1 MICNLISVRN
11 FRNIREADVSFSD
24 GVNILHGKNAQGKTN
39 LLEAIHLISVGRSF
53 RGAKDAEM
61 IGFDADSA
69 QISVDFTDDTRRQN
83 LTLQLYR
90 GKKRRIEQ
98 NKVKL
103 EKMSEMIG
111 QYRTVLFCPEHLSI
125 VKEGPA
131 LRRNFLDVAL
141 SQLRPLYLHSL
152 QRYTRILKER
162 NQLIKNAIEDR
173 ATFDSTAEFW
183 SLQLAKEA
191 AVIASLRAEYI
202 LRAKEYVRESFAEM
216 TGGAEL
222 PDIGYV
228 GAGFREFSADIYLD
242 REAVEKRYI
251 ELLTSHYDRE
261 IAAGMTLWGIHRD
274 DMELS
279 INGHAARLFASQG
292 QQRSLALSLKL
303 AEGEICRE
311 RTGEHPVFLLDD
323 VFSELDGTRRAYL
336 CEKISGKQII
346 ITSCEPNLISDAKQ
360 IEVNGGCFTE

>member
-1 MICNLISVRN
+1 
-11 FRNIREADVSFSD
+11 
-24 GVNILHGKNAQGKTN
+24 
-39 LLEAIHLISVGRSF
+39 
-53 RGAKDAEM
+53 
-61 IGFDADSA
+61 
-69 QISVDFTDDTRRQN
+69 
-83 LTLQLYR
+83 
-90 GKKRRIEQ
+90 
-98 NKVKL
+98 
-103 EKMSEMIG
+103 
-111 QYRTVLFCPEHLSI
+111 

-228 GAGFREFSADIYLD
+228 GAGFREFPADIYMD
-242 REAVEKRYI
+242 REAVEKRYT

>member
-1 MICNLISVRN
+1 MICNRISVRN
-11 FRNIREADVSFSD
+11 FRNIREADVTFCD

-39 LLEAIHLISVGRSF
+39 LLEAIHLVSVGRSF

-61 IGFDADSA
+61 IGFDADHA
-69 QISVDFTDDTRRQN
+69 AVSVDFTDEVRRQN
-83 LTLQLYR
+83 LTLHLFR
-90 GKKRRIEQ
+90 GKKRQIEQ

-103 EKMSEMIG
+103 TKMSEMIG

-141 SQLRPLYLHSL
+141 SQLRPMYLHSL
-152 QRYTRILKER
+152 QRYNQILRER
-162 NQLIKNAIEDR
+162 NQLIKNAAEDR
-173 ATFDSTAEFW
+173 RTFDSTAEFW

-191 AVIASLRAEYI
+191 AVIASLRVEYI
-202 LRAKEYVRESFAEM
+202 CLAKEFVKQSFSEM
-216 TGGAEL
+216 TGGAEV
-222 PDIGYV
+222 PDISYI
-228 GAGFREFSADIYLD
+228 GAGFRELPADTYFD

-251 ELLTSHYDRE
+251 ELLTAHHERE

-274 DMELS
+274 DMELT

-292 QQRSLALSLKL
+292 QQRSLSLSLKL

-311 RTGEHPVFLLDD
+311 KTGEHPVFLLDD
-323 VFSELDGTRRAYL
+323 VFSELDATRRGYL
-336 CEKISGKQII
+336 CDKISGKQII
-346 ITSCEPNLISDAKQ
+346 ITSCEPDLISGAKQ
-360 IEVNGGCFTE
+360 IEVSGGVFTE